1 VIDPQ
6 PDPHAVPAASV
17 DQIEKEAV
25 RGLEHLRQLLAQR
38 HQLGDVEEPAPV
50 ALRVPQ
56 APVGQPVRLPVEELD
71 HQPGV
76 PPGPA
81 ELSRRRGPGRD
92 RKRPIEVP
100 DDRAA
105 AGSCSSA

>member
-56 APVGQPVRLPVEELD
+56 APVGQPVRLPVEEL
-71 HQPGV
+71 
-76 PPGPA
+76 GPA